1 MRARFLPPEE
11 WSRVE
16 GTETPALLPYVAPQ
30 NVTVM
35 AVEDDEGKILASLCA
50 HQVTYLEG
58 LHFAPEAKGNAGVMR
73 ALLRLIGGLA
83 SARGEQW
90 VLAVADGSARGEKM
104 AGYLHRL
111 GGRDLPVRT
120 LMVRTGD

>member
-30 NVTVM
+30 NVTVL
-35 AVEDDEGKILASLCA
+35 AVEDEEGRIVASLCA

-58 LHFAPEAKGNAGVMR
+58 LHVVPEAKGNAGVMR
-73 ALLRLIGGLA
+73 ALLRLIAGLA
-83 SARGEQW
+83 EARGEQW
-90 VLAVADGSARGEKM
+90 VLAGADGSGRGERM
-104 AGYLHRL
+104 AGYLRRL
-111 GGRDLPVRT
+111 GGQELPIRT
-120 LMVRTGD
+120 FMVKTGA